1 MAHKFLDELRK
12 STVSPESIM
21 EKKEKEKTEKHNA
34 AVLTQISMLFNDIK
48 TDMKEKVKNGKYE
61 VLRENKKRVT
71 GECVITQVGFNS
83 PYNRTNQIGYLGVKD
98 SDHETLRYYHSNC
111 NSGIPA
117 ATISVVST
125 RKGQAVFRTINES
138 KSKYKIVLEP
148 IVDEIYKGIKKLF
161 KEEGIE
167 CELITEVNLSFSKS
181 NYSRKVELKKNPCIF
196 SDDWDEKFSF
206 ARIKIRAIALY

>member
-12 STVSPESIM
+12 STVFPESIM

-83 PYNRTNQIGYLGVKD
+83 AYNRTNQIGYLGVKD
-98 SDHETLRYYHSNC
+98 SDHETLKYYHSNC

-117 ATISVVST
+117 ATISIVST
-125 RKGQAVFRTINES
+125 KKGQAVFRTINES

-181 NYSRKVELKKNPCIF
+181 NYSRKIELKKNSCIF

-206 ARIKIRAIALY
+206 ARIKIRAIAIY